1 MLQDYLPGLLSYPE
15 KAVIL
20 ADNDMF
26 IRALSELGLDAAAVD
41 STEPLPAQSLVFSF
55 TSQGA
60 RQFYERAA
68 RTRGKQSILCPLHA
82 FDPGLENALYSLMLL
97 LRSDFAK
104 CLRRQR
110 EHLRLLSQHQRLYLA
125 SEGSRADVWL
135 KSRSSPYVTTH
146 EDISEP
152 FVLSVSELFE
162 VHYAHMRPDSP
173 DLFQLNGILR
183 ISGLLISQG
192 RHRTP
197 HATGADGQLLEL
209 SQRVARH
216 QAWLHIEHNQVR
228 SLKVAGQEYVGLLSR
243 AAGDRG
249 LYLSEFAIGVNDAIR
264 PNINYSH
271 NSPMN
276 EGVSGVHVGLG
287 DGASGYHIDF
297 LSPGVE
303 VLPR

>member
-1 MLQDYLPGLLSYPE
+1 MQQDDLPGLLSYPE
-15 KAVIL
+15 KAIIL
-20 ADNDMF
+20 ADNEMF
-26 IRALSELGLDAAAVD
+26 IRALAELGLDAAAVG
-41 STEPLPAQSLVFSF
+41 SPEPLPAQSLVFSF
-55 TSQGA
+55 SSQGA

-68 RTRGKQSILCPLHA
+68 RTRDKQSILCPLHA

-97 LRSDFAK
+97 LRNDFAG

-110 EHLRLLSQHQRLYLA
+110 EHLRLLSRQQRLRLA
-125 SEGSRADVWL
+125 GEGSRADVWL
-135 KSRSSPYVTTH
+135 RNRSAPYVTTREEIGEH
-146 EDISEP
+146 

-183 ISGLLISQG
+183 ISGLLTSRG
-192 RHRTP
+192 GNRTP
-197 HATGADGQLLEL
+197 LATGVDEQLLEL
-209 SQRVARH
+209 AQKVARH
-216 QAWLHIEHNQVR
+216 QAWLHIEGNQVR
-228 SLKVAGQEYVGLLSR
+228 SFKVAGQEYTGLLAR

-249 LYLSEFAIGVNDAIR
+249 LYLSEFAIGVNDTIG

-276 EGVSGVHVGLG
+276 EGVGGVHVGLG

-297 LSPGVE
+297 LSPE
-303 VLPR
+303 VDVLAG